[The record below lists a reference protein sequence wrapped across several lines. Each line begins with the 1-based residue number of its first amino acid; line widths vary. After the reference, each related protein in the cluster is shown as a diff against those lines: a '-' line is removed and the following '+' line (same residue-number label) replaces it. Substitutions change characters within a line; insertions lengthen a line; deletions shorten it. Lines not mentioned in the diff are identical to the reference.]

1 MSESTNDIDE
11 TAPQSPG
18 GGGCIGNL
26 RPIIANDCR
35 SIKRLLSR
43 VLLLLQ
49 KRQIDDKEAKSL
61 GYIAGI
67 FVQTIKETEL
77 EQRVSELE
85 TLLNQRGTR

>member
-1 MSESTNDIDE
+1 MSETSTDIEE
-11 TAPQSPG
+11 TGPQSAG

-77 EQRVSELE
+77 EQRVLELE
-85 TLLNQRGTR
+85 KTLGERTKR